1 MSNFSQLRSLGAVT
15 AFAILL
21 SGCGINGSY
30 PDFSGSDAAKLRY
43 ISKLES
49 ATLDVFDTEHCDGQT
64 TGLMNNLFVANTR
77 RRADMS
83 IPPPEGTKAY
93 YELKLKPGHELL
105 LRTNTLSTGSVC
117 GTSFSFTPQSGSE
130 YELTFSYLGNQ
141 CRVVLNRLHQ
151 VNGNVPRSPI
161 PLVNNGLPSCAGSN
175 AIFPKPVQAQP
186 STPERTALIDQI
198 IKESLT
204 QDMKS
209 TAVPADQLP
218 TAEKL
223 DKAVNDRK
231 KVVNITLPDA
241 YWAEYRQN
249 VQTFANDVNAT
260 KERALKFYNDF
271 YRQQLERQTTEDL
284 KTLVP
289 DSKTADLPKLLLSN
303 NEMLQY
309 YNRTTLEVMRRNLS
323 DNLNRMA
330 DLDKRYSVCDRFI
343 DCWKN

>member
-1 MSNFSQLRSLGAVT
+1 MSNFSQLRVLGAVT

-21 SGCGINGSY
+21 SGCGINGTY
-30 PDFSGSDAAKLRY
+30 PDFNGPDAAKLRY

-64 TGLMNNLFVANTR
+64 TGLMNNLFVANTS
-77 RRADMS
+77 RRAGMS
-83 IPPPEGTKAY
+83 IPPQEGIKAY
-93 YELKLKPGHELL
+93 YELKLKPGHELF
-105 LRTNTLSTGSVC
+105 LRTNTLTTGTVC
-117 GTSFSFTPQSGSE
+117 GTSFNFTPQSGAE
-130 YELTFSYLGNQ
+130 YELTFNYAGNQ
-141 CRVVLNRLHQ
+141 CQAVLNRLHQ
-151 VNGNVPRSPI
+151 LNGTVTRSPI
-161 PLVNNGLPSCAGSN
+161 PLVYKGLPSCTGSN
-175 AIFPKPVQAQP
+175 AIFPKPVEAQP

-204 QDMKS
+204 EEMKV

-231 KVVNITLPDA
+231 QFVTITLPDA

-249 VQTFANDVNAT
+249 VQTFANDVNST
-260 KERALKFYNDF
+260 KERSLKFYNDF
-271 YRQQLERQTTEDL
+271 YRTQLERQTTEDL
-284 KTLVP
+284 KVLTP
-289 DSKTADLPKLLLSN
+289 GSKTANLTRLLLSN

-309 YNRTTLEVMRRNLS
+309 YNRTTREVMRQNLS

-330 DLDKRYSVCDRFI
+330 DLDKRYGVCERFI
-343 DCWKN
+343 NCWKN